1 MRLRPLPPAPHQLG
15 SIGRVYYVFANSEQ
29 EVFAKNEQRAVEKY
43 ARTPDSVLFDKGLSI
58 AARCVYG
65 VLARHAFQGT
75 TANIGQR
82 RIANLLGVHVGTVNR
97 SLHELEERRHIA
109 IRGKG
114 KAGAYITSAPWCSAR
129 SSAPESKRSSAAPA
143 GRRGWRA

>member
-1 MRLRPLPPAPHQLG
+1 MPQARAVHGVGARRVHLRRLRSGGRTAPPGLDGDGAGTPRSPAEALAEGMRLRPLPPAPHQLG

-97 SLHELEERRHIA
+97 SLHE
-109 IRGKG
+109 
-114 KAGAYITSAPWCSAR
+114 
-129 SSAPESKRSSAAPA
+129 
-143 GRRGWRA
+143 